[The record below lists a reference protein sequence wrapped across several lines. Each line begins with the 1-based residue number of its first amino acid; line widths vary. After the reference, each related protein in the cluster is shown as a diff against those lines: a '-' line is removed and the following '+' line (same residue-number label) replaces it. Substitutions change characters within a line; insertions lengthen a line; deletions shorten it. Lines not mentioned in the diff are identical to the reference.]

1 VWNIIDVIVIITTLG
16 DIFYDITDL
25 ATKHHNSAD
34 DTVYKLRQTVDG
46 LQLLRAI
53 RLFRI
58 CEIFY
63 PKLIRYLD
71 TRVDSKMAFTYELG
85 KSYAAGEAEILDMLP
100 HMIDNKV
107 IREEVKQKS
116 EKDKVFVT
124 NLLGLVQKEKP
135 WIAITVKTKQ
145 AIRTIL
151 NSMREAIYQLRMAG
165 RFHR

>member
-1 VWNIIDVIVIITTLG
+1 VWNIIDVIVIITTLV

-71 TRVDSKMAFTYELG
+71 TRVDSKMAFTYKLG
-85 KSYAAGEAEILDMLP
+85 KSYATGEAEILDMLP

-116 EKDKVFVT
+116 VAWMSGDQPVIDFLFENV
-124 NLLGLVQKEKP
+124 
-135 WIAITVKTKQ
+135 TVKKFQ
-145 AIRTIL
+145 PGDVVFGEGQTIL
-151 NSMREAIYQLRMAG
+151 KIC
-165 RFHR
+165 FHILLCNIF

>member
-1 VWNIIDVIVIITTLG
+1 
-16 DIFYDITDL
+16 
-25 ATKHHNSAD
+25 
-34 DTVYKLRQTVDG
+34 
-46 LQLLRAI
+46 
-53 RLFRI
+53 
-58 CEIFY
+58 
-63 PKLIRYLD
+63 
-71 TRVDSKMAFTYELG
+71 MAFTYELG

-116 EKDKVFVT
+116 EKDKVLVT
-124 NLLGLVQKEKP
+124 KLLGLVQKEKP